1 MMNQGDIGGE
11 CGMEEF
17 PLSGLV
23 ISSRCSMVGRES
35 DMKQGDVKGDVR
47 MNENMIVKVA
57 ALGQVVEF
65 VKGGR
70 YEGGLGTYDVLCLK
84 PDGMM
89 TVQYVQA
96 KSSVSVG
103 QVCEYKMQVQAEVI
117 VRMRLE
123 AKKAAEEKKVIK
135 KVMELEGEG
144 YEIMAMWLA
153 EKGTFRVQ
161 LPEKAVDAFVDQY
174 QELTGET
181 PDMSDKK
188 TVRIRD
194 SYRWVG
200 LRVDFPMPKDDEK
213 SFLDIPKGVHM
224 STDGYNCSISDN
236 AFVGGFLRM
245 GLKLGK
251 NKGWAK
257 KAA

>member
-1 MMNQGDIGGE
+1 MRPVSSPPVREEIAGDHKRASPE
-11 CGMEEF
+11 RK
-17 PLSGLV
+17 PLRAIL
-23 ISSRCSMVGRES
+23 R
-35 DMKQGDVKGDVR
+35 D
-47 MNENMIVKVA
+47 
-57 ALGQVVEF
+57 
-65 VKGGR
+65 
-70 YEGGLGTYDVLCLK
+70 GT
-84 PDGMM
+84 
-89 TVQYVQA
+89 
-96 KSSVSVG
+96 
-103 QVCEYKMQVQAEVI
+103 
-117 VRMRLE
+117 
-123 AKKAAEEKKVIK
+123 
-135 KVMELEGEG
+135 
-144 YEIMAMWLA
+144 
-153 EKGTFRVQ
+153 
-161 LPEKAVDAFVDQY
+161 QY

-181 PDMSDKK
+181 PDMSDTK